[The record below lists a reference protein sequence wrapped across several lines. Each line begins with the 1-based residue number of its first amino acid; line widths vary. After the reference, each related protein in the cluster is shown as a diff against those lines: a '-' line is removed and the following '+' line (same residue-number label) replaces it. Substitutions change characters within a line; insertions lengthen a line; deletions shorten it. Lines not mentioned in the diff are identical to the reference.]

1 MIKKQDKLSKMQYN
15 MYNGITRCNL
25 IRQCIKIELLQFYFN
40 YIGQK
45 KLSNSKT
52 MVSWLLIYSA
62 HLVLLC
68 TYSRYKMHYI
78 TSHMKWWIYTYIM
91 YCKQHT
97 RFQDVD
103 IEGHNLQYQNTNNEN
118 VIEYSNLAMRESNK
132 FTIRE

>member
-52 MVSWLLIYSA
+52 MIDIK
-62 HLVLLC
+62 C
-68 TYSRYKMHYI
+68 I
-78 TSHMKWWIYTYIM
+78 TSRMKGGIYT
-91 YCKQHT
+91 
-97 RFQDVD
+97 
-103 IEGHNLQYQNTNNEN
+103 
-118 VIEYSNLAMRESNK
+118 
-132 FTIRE
+132 